1 MSTEN
6 TKRPPRILLFI
17 ILFFI
22 LLLICVSGYKVY
34 DYFKAQKES
43 EKSIEHLSQIAV
55 TQAAPEKENLP
66 EKEDTVVEPYP
77 PSCPI
82 DVDFDALHKENKD
95 IIAWIHLPDT
105 VISYPILQADD
116 NEYYVR
122 RLTNGYWNI
131 AGSIFMDCRN
141 DKAFADPNS
150 IIYGHNMTNN
160 TMFGTLMDY
169 ASQEYYD
176 EHPYMFVVTPEKK
189 YILELLCGF
198 VTLADSEVY
207 SFPQTVE
214 ETTEK
219 LKGWMEASDF
229 KTQFEYE
236 EGLPLVTLSTCAED
250 YGNKRYVVVGALR
263 KSETE

>member
-6 TKRPPRILLFI
+6 TRKTPRILLFI
-17 ILFFI
+17 ILFLI

-43 EKSIEHLSQIAV
+43 ENSIDHLSQIAV
-55 TQAAPEKENLP
+55 TQAVPEEEILP
-66 EKEDTVVEPYP
+66 EQEDRVEQPYP
-77 PSCPI
+77 PASPI
-82 DVDFDALHKENKD
+82 KVDFDALHKENKD
-95 IIAWIHLPDT
+95 IIAWLHLPDT
-105 VISYPILQADD
+105 VISYPVLQADD

-141 DKAFADPNS
+141 DSAFSDPNS

-176 EHPYMFVVTPEKK
+176 EHPYMFVITPQKS
-189 YILELLCGF
+189 YVLELLCGF

-207 SFPQTVE
+207 AFPQTEE
-214 ETTEK
+214 ETAQK
-219 LKGWMEASDF
+219 LAQWMEISDF
-229 KTQFEYE
+229 ITRFEYE
-236 EGLPLVTLSTCAED
+236 AGLPLVTLSTCAED

-263 KSETE
+263 QIETE